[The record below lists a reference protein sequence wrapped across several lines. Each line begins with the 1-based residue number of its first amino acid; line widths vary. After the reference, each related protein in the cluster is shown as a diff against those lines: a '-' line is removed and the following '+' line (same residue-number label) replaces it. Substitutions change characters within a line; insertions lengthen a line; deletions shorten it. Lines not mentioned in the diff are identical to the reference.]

1 MEHHN
6 GQELFFMVGWRPR
19 GLGVGSGGRVTREPA
34 TETGKWIPRT
44 RKKCGEECRAG
55 IERKRR
61 KSDVLDFFLR
71 TIVSGKRNPPS
82 CFAFVAPVK
91 NVRNVGTRSPHP

>member
-44 RKKCGEECRAG
+44 RKKCGEECRAVSKENEENLMFW
-55 IERKRR
+55 I
-61 KSDVLDFFLR
+61 FF
-71 TIVSGKRNPPS
+71 
-82 CFAFVAPVK
+82 FARSLAEK
-91 NVRNVGTRSPHP
+91 ETRPRALHLLHR